1 MTNKRSFEKVDLL
14 IAESSIKYYNI
25 NIRVTEWGIMKLIKD
40 VEDSIL
46 EHPNMDG
53 IQLTCENMKGH
64 WMAVDVEDFNVA
76 GFDSNVDC
84 HITIYQN
91 EKNNDLCIHPDG
103 TYESEELED
112 EKIDQ
117 FQVLQSKNFIFYY
130 GGLILFKTELF
141 TEMICKLQKNKE
153 DVATKIQVTVFK
165 RVIYEDSLR

>member
-1 MTNKRSFEKVDLL
+1 MIMDCY
-14 IAESSIKYYNI
+14 ICNI
-25 NIRVTEWGIMKLIKD
+25 DDFVINEEIHDEAKWLTKD
-40 VEDSIL
+40 ELDSVNWL
-46 EHPNMDG
+46 
-53 IQLTCENMKGH
+53 
-64 WMAVDVEDFNVA
+64 AADVKDFNVA
-76 GFDSNVDC
+76 GFDSNGDC

-117 FQVLQSKNFIFYY
+117 FQVLQSKDFIFYY

-153 DVATKIQVTVFK
+153 EVATKI
-165 RVIYEDSLR
+165 